1 MIDSTGVLFDKIM
14 REDSEVELNKQ
25 EQLEHIINS
34 LNSMSSLG
42 DPSEPMRR
50 IEMGASPF
58 EMGARPFEM
67 EARPFEADVPTIAV
81 SEILPLKLNEDE

>member
-58 EMGARPFEM
+58 EM